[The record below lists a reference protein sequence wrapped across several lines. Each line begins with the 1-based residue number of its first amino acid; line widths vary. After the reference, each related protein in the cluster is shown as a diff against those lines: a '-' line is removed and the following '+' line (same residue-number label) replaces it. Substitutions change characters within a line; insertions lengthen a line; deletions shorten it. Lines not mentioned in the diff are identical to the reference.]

1 MEALCSPLAPP
12 HPPHTSGRF
21 GNFLSAAAG
30 NLVGNV
36 DGKTVSVGT
45 VGGLRNAS
53 AVAVVA
59 LGAAAVVDA
68 GSAAAV
74 GTAVDAATVVGAESD
89 VGDGSAGAAVDVVSV
104 DVDADIGSA
113 GAAGVYADVDADDA
127 VPEKRFGVAL
137 NLACAL
143 GTGARESV
151 YTVEEILYCWGG
163 GLMAGTSLLA
173 AAFPCS

>member
-12 HPPHTSGRF
+12 HPPRTSDRF

-53 AVAVVA
+53 VVAVVA
-59 LGAAAVVDA
+59 LGAAVVDA

-74 GTAVDAATVVGAESD
+74 GTVVDAATVVGAESD

-104 DVDADIGSA
+104 SVDADIGSA

-127 VPEKRFGVAL
+127 VPEKRFGVVL